1 MAFLLDDIL
10 LAPLKGVV
18 FIAENVKEQAEK
30 EFLNEDGVRQELR
43 ELYVLLDRDKISEQE
58 FTEREEQL
66 IDQLEAIE
74 DYKKNGNG
82 NGGG

>member
-43 ELYVLLDRDKISEQE
+43 ELYGLLDRDKISEQE
-58 FTEREEQL
+58 FIEREEQL

-82 NGGG
+82 RD